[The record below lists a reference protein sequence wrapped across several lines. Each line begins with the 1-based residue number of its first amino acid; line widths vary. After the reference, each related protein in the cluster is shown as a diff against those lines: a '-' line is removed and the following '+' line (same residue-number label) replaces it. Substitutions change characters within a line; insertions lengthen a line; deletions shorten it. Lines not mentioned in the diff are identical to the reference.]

1 MDCGW
6 PEFLSD
12 VFSPH
17 CFSVPFLNS
26 QERKKVSSSHLVL
39 HTLSQSNNMY
49 LGQRHWTIQCGG
61 QDCTNLR
68 QFKNR
73 ILKSCPPQINGI
85 KHAGRK
91 TTIAKKVN
99 ISWGCTDLRWLW
111 CSDTRKGSRRPLGK
125 EVKDCQDVGGG
136 LGSPEHRK
144 EASMCGE
151 TGNHWASMVGKVWR
165 SFIKQRHQVRMKVPS
180 MLEHIGGRCREKVR
194 KT

>member
-26 QERKKVSSSHLVL
+26 QERKKKNLIFPLGAAHP
-39 HTLSQSNNMY
+39 LSQSNNMY
-49 LGQRHWTIQCGG
+49 LGQWHWTIQCGG

-73 ILKSCPPQINGI
+73 ILNSCPPQINGI

-91 TTIAKKVN
+91 TTIAEKVN
-99 ISWGCTDLRWLW
+99 ISWGCTDLRCLW
-111 CSDTRKGSRRPLGK
+111 CFDPRNGSRRPLGK
-125 EVKDCQDVGGG
+125 EVKDWQDVGEWTRKSQTQE
-136 LGSPEHRK
+136 GSFR
-144 EASMCGE
+144 
-151 TGNHWASMVGKVWR
+151 VWR
-165 SFIKQRHQVRMKVPS
+165 NWEPLSFHGGQGLTIFHQTKASSQNEGTRHVRAHRWAM
-180 MLEHIGGRCREKVR
+180 
-194 KT
+194 